1 MTSRTASISV
11 GSFCLGAIVFLG
23 VVVFLF
29 FYLRPLV
36 FLVDTKREFRN
47 SPEIWRVPKP
57 LVPAPTASPAARSK
71 VVSYFGYQ
79 FDSPT
84 PEVKEER
91 KDENVVALSLSDCA
105 GMAIFKPHANGRL
118 SGLMQQGAPNAAR
131 LFEDLYGKE
140 AVRSDYDFRR
150 TVLNMTP
157 KDLRHFASPRQI
169 ARNSVL
175 LRLKGIGSQRFKY
188 GLYSFETPTTHGFQ
202 EGNLSL
208 DKGVMIEAYDHQ
220 DHLLTFVVG
229 AKPGKG
235 CFGQPEL
242 NSIIFSLRPIPA
254 SE

>member
-1 MTSRTASISV
+1 MTSRTASVSV
-11 GSFCLGAIVFLG
+11 GSFCLGVVFFLG

-29 FYLRPLV
+29 FYLRPLL
-36 FLVDTKREFRN
+36 FLADTKREFRN
-47 SPEIWRVPKP
+47 SPEIWFVPKP
-57 LVPAPTASPAARSK
+57 LIPAPIASHTASSK

-79 FDSPT
+79 FESPT

-91 KDENVVALSLSDCA
+91 KVENVVALSFSDCA
-105 GMAIFKPHANGRL
+105 AMAIFRPQANGPL
-118 SGLMQQGAPNAAR
+118 SGLMQQEAPSAAR
-131 LFEDLYGKE
+131 LFEDVYGKE

-157 KDLRHFASPRQI
+157 KDLRFFVSPRQM

-175 LRLKGIGSQRFKY
+175 LRLKGIGSQSFKN

-220 DHLLTFVVG
+220 DHLLKFVVG
-229 AKPGKG
+229 AKPDKA

-242 NSIIFSLRPIPA
+242 NHIIFSLRPVAA
-254 SE
+254 SR